1 MKLTGRI
8 VGVSVD
14 MVTGEPRITLSI
26 NEKNDL
32 LCAYDEMN
40 GIEKLSIELKPYR
53 ARRSLDAN
61 AYCWVLIGKI
71 AENQCVSRE
80 EVYREA
86 IRGIGG
92 NSEIVCV
99 KTEAVDRLCDG
110 WRRNGIGWQT
120 ETFPS
125 KIEGCT
131 NVILFYGSSVYDT
144 RQMSLLIDHIVQ
156 DCKALGI
163 QTETPEAIEK
173 MLSLWE
179 SEERKEKQN
188 GIQNQ

>member
-8 VGVSVD
+8 VDASVD
-14 MVTGEPRITLSI
+14 FVTGIPKITLAI

-32 LCAYDEMN
+32 LQGYDDLKD
-40 GIEKLSIELKPYR
+40 IEKLSIEIKQYR

-61 AYCWVLIGKI
+61 AYCWVLIDKI
-71 AENQCVSRE
+71 AENQGVSKE

-86 IRGIGG
+86 IRNIGG

-99 KTEAVDRLCDG
+99 KNNAVERLCEG

-120 ETFPS
+120 DTMPS
-125 KIEGCT
+125 KIDSCT
-131 NVILFYGSSVYDT
+131 NVILYYGSSVYDSK
-144 RQMSLLIDHIVQ
+144 QMSLLLENLIQ

-163 QTETPEAIEK
+163 QTETPEAIERLK
-173 MLSLWE
+173 SLWE
-179 SEERKEKQN
+179 EGN
-188 GIQNQ
+188 